1 MRTSLY
7 NNYRNEIRMLV
18 LLVAAFNIFLLTKIF
33 FIQVV
38 HHNKYKNILD
48 EETTLIR
55 TEQGERG
62 KIYDMKGISLAD
74 NITRYD
80 FWVNTAEPFD
90 KYDIAAAFAK
100 AFNRDVQYYLN
111 LLNNKHHHSKL
122 ETNVEKLYCKS
133 MLDSINQ

>member
-18 LLVAAFNIFLLTKIF
+18 LLVTAFNIFLLTKIF
-33 FIQVV
+33 FIQVIY
-38 HHNKYKNILD
+38 HDKYKNILD

-62 KIYDMKGISLAD
+62 KIYDMKGIPLAD

-80 FWVNTAEPFD
+80 FWVNTA
-90 KYDIAAAFAK
+90 
-100 AFNRDVQYYLN
+100 
-111 LLNNKHHHSKL
+111 
-122 ETNVEKLYCKS
+122 
-133 MLDSINQ
+133 